1 MQMTLYFIS
10 LRKLL
15 YLVILQK
22 EEIGNIKSYFVFF
35 FQLGVISRLILCFT
49 ILWGLQ
55 LKC

>member
-22 EEIGNIKSYFVFF
+22 EES
-35 FQLGVISRLILCFT
+35 VIPNPILYSFSN
-49 ILWGLQ
+49 LV
-55 LKC
+55 